1 MNNKSV
7 IEGKGSKVK
16 ELARIHQ
23 SSSTHWVGNGFPVR
37 SVLNYNEHAREL
49 SPFLLLD
56 YAAPHSFPPGKEKR
70 GVGGHPHKGFE
81 TVTVAYQG
89 ELEHRD
95 SSGGGGKIGA
105 GDVQWMTAGK
115 GIVHEEFH
123 SQDFTRKGGVL
134 QMVQLW
140 VNLRASDKSAEPG
153 YQTLLKAQIPVV
165 PVNDAGTVRVI
176 AGEYNGVKG
185 PAKTFTRINLW
196 DVALRGGKSVDL
208 ALPNGDT
215 TAFLVLS
222 GEVRVN
228 GSKAAKEGDLAVF
241 SRKGESIEIAATSD
255 ATLLLLSGEPIDEPV
270 VGHGPFVMNTRAE
283 IQQAFQDFQLG
294 RMGEIRD

>member
-1 MNNKSV
+1 MRVEVKT
-7 IEGKGSKVK
+7 ETKDRTMK
-16 ELARIHQ
+16 ELQRIIK
-23 SSSTHWVGNGFPVR
+23 SSGTHWVGNGFPVR
-37 SVLNYNEHAREL
+37 SVFNYNEHAREL

-56 YAAPHSFPPGKEKR
+56 YAAPHSFPPGNEKR

-105 GDVQWMTAGK
+105 GDVQWMTAGN

-123 SQDFTRKGGVL
+123 SQDFTRKGGIL

-140 VNLRASDKSAEPG
+140 VNLRAKDKSAKPG
-153 YQTLLKAQIPVV
+153 YQTLLNTQIPVV
-165 PVNDAGTVRVI
+165 PLRDAGAVRVI
-176 AGEYNGVKG
+176 AGEYGGKKG

-196 DVALRGGKSVDL
+196 DMTLRRGKSAEL
-208 ALPNGDT
+208 SLPNGDA
-215 TAFLVLS
+215 TAFLVLN

-228 GSKAAKEGDLAVF
+228 EEASAKEGDLVVF
-241 SRKGESIEIAATSD
+241 SRAGEHIQIAAASD
-255 ATLLLLSGEPIDEPV
+255 ATLLLMSGEPIDEPV
-270 VGHGPFVMNTRAE
+270 VGHGPFVMNSRAE
-283 IQQAFQDFQLG
+283 IQQAFEDYQLG
-294 RMGEIRD
+294 RMGEIE